1 MEAKETVMSLDA
13 FNLWS
18 SAWHVENDVPELYMK
33 ADFLS
38 RWELAKLEHQ
48 AEISFKA
55 GIKEVAEW
63 IETVAGRDKFTATN
77 GEHYGMLTILDETW
91 QAKLKSWNISD

>member
-1 MEAKETVMSLDA
+1 MNWKDTVLSLDA

-18 SAWHVENDVPELYMK
+18 SAWHIENDVSELYAK

-38 RWELAKLEHQ
+38 RWELAKLQHQ

-55 GIKEVAEW
+55 GIKKGYK
-63 IETVAGRDKFTATN
+63 AGLID
-77 GEHYGMLTILDETW
+77 GQWWGG
-91 QAKLKSWNISD
+91 